1 MSINGIQQQ
10 EKVKY
15 DAIFQTLN
23 PKNGKVPGDQ
33 VILIHFNLNLLNKC
47 SDFNSLYQGFLNSF
61 TKLPTFQKFKKR
73 FYTVNLSTQF

>member
-33 VILIHFNLNLLNKC
+33 VILIHFYQNLLNQC
-47 SDFNSLYQGFLNSF
+47 SDFNNF
-61 TKLPTFQKFKKR
+61 KL
-73 FYTVNLSTQF
+73 

>member
-10 EKVKY
+10 EKIKY

-33 VILIHFNLNLLNKC
+33 VKPILIKSNQPIEVLGKVWELADIDKDGCLDREEFHIVRFFI
-47 SDFNSLYQGFLNSF
+47 S
-61 TKLPTFQKFKKR
+61 KLM
-73 FYTVNLSTQF
+73 